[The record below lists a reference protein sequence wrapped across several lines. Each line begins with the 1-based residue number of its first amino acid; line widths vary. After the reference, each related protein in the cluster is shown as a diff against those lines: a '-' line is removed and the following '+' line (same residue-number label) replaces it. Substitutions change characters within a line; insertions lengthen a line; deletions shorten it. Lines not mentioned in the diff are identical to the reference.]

1 MLNKSLESWI
11 EYGHKVNF
19 PKKKKKLHLY
29 TYNLHMDIK

>member
-19 PKKKKKLHLY
+19 PKKKKKIASVYL
-29 TYNLHMDIK
+29 